1 MSNIV
6 DNIAEGNIADATLEA
21 EAILKNAVDNSPKVR
36 NLIDTLENMWAIDR
50 MTEVCKKNCQENGDC
65 DCDDDDDDD
74 DDDEDED

>member
-6 DNIAEGNIADATLEA
+6 EHIVEGSIADATLEA

-36 NLIDTLENMWAIDR
+36 NLMDTLENMWAIDH
-50 MTEVCKKNCQENGDC
+50 MTEVCKKNCREND

-74 DDDEDED
+74 DNDEDED